1 MKMIQKLKNILHK
14 EDEIVKINVFV
25 YKYKTV
31 KMEELISVSIKFVYE
46 LLCEMSPFR
55 TILCTITIYK
65 IKRRKI
71 CFIFLLF

>member
-1 MKMIQKLKNILHK
+1 MKMIQKSKNILNK